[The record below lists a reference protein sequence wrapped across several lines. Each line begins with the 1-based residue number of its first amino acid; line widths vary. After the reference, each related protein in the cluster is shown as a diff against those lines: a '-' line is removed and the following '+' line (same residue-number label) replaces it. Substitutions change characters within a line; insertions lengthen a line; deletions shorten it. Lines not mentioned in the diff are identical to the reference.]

1 MNTLP
6 LRLLSVLV
14 AVLFVGQALSMAS
27 HPNATHVAT
36 EVCAADPANN
46 FC

>member
-14 AVLFVGQALSMAS
+14 AVLFVGQALSMAN
-27 HPNATHVAT
+27 HNATHVAT
-36 EVCAADPANN
+36 EVCAADPTNN